1 MHLVCTKG
9 FPWQRVPGL
18 SLVVTSYG
26 FCRDFSLQ
34 TAEKPTVNCPWVSAE
49 GSAEEDNTAVLPH
62 IPWHLGRVEKHGR
75 AFHTQ
80 NTGGPTFD
88 LSNFKIDYL
97 FVWLILHI
105 IQNKRSTAH

>member
-26 FCRDFSLQ
+26 FSGTSVCKLPRSQ
-34 TAEKPTVNCPWVSAE
+34 CPAE
-49 GSAEEDNTAVLPH
+49 GNAEEESTVVLPH
-62 IPWHLGRVEKHGR
+62 IPWHLGRVKKHGR

-80 NTGGPTFD
+80 NTGAQHLTCQISKLIIF
-88 LSNFKIDYL
+88 L
-97 FVWLILHI
+97 FG
-105 IQNKRSTAH
+105 